1 MVGPH
6 QEEGK
11 LNCEVGFYKAELEV
25 SSTRASGRPDNS
37 RKQSSWL
44 LDSVKLL
51 VLVGFSW
58 SYVFVFFVCVWFVL
72 QTYPWKNLNS

>member
-1 MVGPH
+1 MKWDLTKQSWKFHPPGQVAGH
-6 QEEGK
+6 
-11 LNCEVGFYKAELEV
+11 
-25 SSTRASGRPDNS
+25 RIDNS

-58 SYVFVFFVCVWFVL
+58 SYVFVFCVCVCGLSFTL
-72 QTYPWKNLNS
+72 IPGRI